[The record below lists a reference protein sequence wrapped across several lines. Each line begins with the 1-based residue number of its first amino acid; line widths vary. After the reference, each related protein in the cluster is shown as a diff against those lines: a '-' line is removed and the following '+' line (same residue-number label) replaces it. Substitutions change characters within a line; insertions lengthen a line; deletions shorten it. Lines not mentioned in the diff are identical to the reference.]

1 MKTLVLVDGDI
12 LAYTAGAAV
21 ERETRWDDDTFTLAA
36 DLDEAKD
43 AFVTMLTKAK
53 KEAEAAD
60 AAPVICFTPSGP
72 TFRHAL
78 WPTYKEG
85 RKRKPLVHK
94 ALVEWAKTELN
105 YPSVEKPGLE
115 ADDCLGILATH
126 PANAAFRR
134 VIVSGDKDLAQI
146 PCEILDFKRGTL
158 TTITEEE
165 GEQLFLLQA
174 LTGDPTDNYPGCP
187 GIGAKRAP
195 GIAAGGWAAIVA
207 AYAKAGLTEADA
219 LIQARLARILRYA
232 DYDHQRKEPLLWE
245 PR

>member
-94 ALVEWAKTELN
+94 ALVAWAEEE
-105 YPSVEKPGLE
+105 YRAVIKPGLE
-115 ADDCLGILATH
+115 ADDVLGILATH
-126 PANAAFRR
+126 PNNRKFRK
-134 VIVSGDKDLAQI
+134 VIVTGDKDLRQI
-146 PCEILDFKRGTL
+146 PCDILDIKRNELVTV
-158 TTITEEE
+158 TEEE
-165 GEQLFLLQA
+165 GEALFLLQT
-174 LTGDPTDNYPGCP
+174 LTGDPADNYPGCP
-187 GIGAKRAP
+187 GIGPKRAEGIVKLGWP
-195 GIAAGGWAAIVA
+195 GIVT
-207 AYAKAGLTEADA
+207 AYEKAKLTEEDA
-219 LIQARLARILRYA
+219 LVQARLARILRFD
-232 DYDHQRKEPLLWE
+232 DYDHKKKEVKFWE
-245 PR
+245 PK